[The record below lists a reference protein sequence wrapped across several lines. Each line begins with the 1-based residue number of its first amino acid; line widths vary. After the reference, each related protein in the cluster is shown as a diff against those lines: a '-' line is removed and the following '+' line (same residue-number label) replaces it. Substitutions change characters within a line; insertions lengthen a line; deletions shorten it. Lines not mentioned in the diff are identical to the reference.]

1 MPKKRIIAPNV
12 VKVGSTIYFGGQT
25 GLGEDGKP
33 IAKDFVT
40 QAEEAYKKL
49 RDLLDV
55 AGATTEDVVYLT
67 TYVTTMEDHDINMT
81 IREKF
86 FKDPPPGRSSVVVKS
101 MGQPG
106 SLIEFHGV
114 AVIDG

>member
-1 MPKKRIIAPNV
+1 MYILLLDIFHHRLAMFWHKIST
-12 VKVGSTIYFGGQT
+12 KVFPHLTHEGPITTPHGQC
-25 GLGEDGKP
+25 
-33 IAKDFVT
+33 
-40 QAEEAYKKL
+40 
-49 RDLLDV
+49 LLDV

-86 FKDPPPGRSSVVVKS
+86 FKDPPPGRSSVVAKS

>member
-1 MPKKRIIAPNV
+1 MPKKTIVAPNV
-12 VKVGSTIYFGGQT
+12 VKVGNTIYFGGQT
-25 GLGEDGKP
+25 GLGKDGKP
-33 IAKDFVT
+33 IAEDFVI
-40 QAEEAYKKL
+40 QAEEAYRKL
-49 RDLLDV
+49 VELLNI

-67 TYVTTMEDHDINMT
+67 TYVTTMEDHDTNMT

-86 FKDPPPGRSSVVVKS
+86 FKDPPPGRSTVVAKS

-106 SLIEFHGV
+106 SLIEFHGI

>member
-1 MPKKRIIAPNV
+1 MPKKTIIAPNV
-12 VKVGSTIYFGGQT
+12 VKVGNTIYFGGQT
-25 GLGEDGKP
+25 GLGKDGKP

-49 RDLLDV
+49 VNLLEV
-55 AGATTEDVVYLT
+55 AGATTEDVVYIT
-67 TYVTTMEDHDINMT
+67 TYVTTMEDHDTNLE
-81 IREKF
+81 IRKRF
-86 FKDPPPGRSSVVVKS
+86 FKVPPPGRSSVVAKS